1 MSAGMKKTKPKWQPK
16 EFDIHRTLPDKGKL
30 ESLQKHPEI
39 LEDFKGFRWKRLFV
53 WLFLLVFGFFLFIA
67 SWDAYELSK
76 ASQKMF
82 GTGNLV
88 SLLAGG
94 DLNQTSGRTNILVAG
109 YSADDP
115 GHSGANLTDSIM
127 ILSLNNTTKSGYMLS
142 VPRDLYVK
150 IPGFGYAKIN
160 EAYEDGQSANFQ
172 ESGYAA
178 GGMGLLEK
186 VISENF
192 NLPLHYYALIN
203 YAAFRDTVNALGG
216 ITVNINS
223 PDPRGLY
230 DPNISSADGGPLLL
244 NNGPQ
249 TLDGQTALNLARARG
264 DPCGCGK
271 IAYGFNQGDF
281 DRTQHQ
287 REMLLA
293 VKQKAISLKN
303 IINPT
308 KAGHIFDGM
317 ANNVKTDVDV
327 SEVLPLYRL
336 FDAINNTNL
345 KSYGLR
351 DINGKNLLASYT
363 TPYGQSALIPA
374 AGINNYS
381 QIQDAISLF

>member
-1 MSAGMKKTKPKWQPK
+1 MKKTKPKWQPK